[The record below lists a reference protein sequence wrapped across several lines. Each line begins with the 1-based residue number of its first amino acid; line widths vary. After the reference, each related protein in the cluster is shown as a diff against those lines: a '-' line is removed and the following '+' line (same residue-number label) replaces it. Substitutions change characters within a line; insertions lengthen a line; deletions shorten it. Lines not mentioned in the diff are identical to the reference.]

1 VNKNALLA
9 NLNFNHD
16 IIEEKIEISI
26 SDDIVTDGFSKDGLY
41 DMIKRIVAFYE
52 FMAIL

>member
-16 IIEEKIEISI
+16 IIEEKIEIRI
-26 SDDIVTDGFSKDGLY
+26 NDDIVTDGLSKGRLY

-52 FMAIL
+52 FMGIV